1 MTAPG
6 SLPGLALRQAQAHDA
21 AAIAALVHAAY
32 APWIPLIG
40 REPKPMTVDY
50 AQALKANRF
59 DLLEDG
65 ARLMAL
71 IETAVVEDH
80 LLVVNVAVGPEAQGL
95 GLGQRLLAHAEG
107 LARAAGLGELRLYT
121 NQRFARNIEIYRRF
135 GYEIDREETLPNGV
149 TVHMRKA
156 TPTVA

>member
-1 MTAPG
+1 
-6 SLPGLALRQAQAHDA
+6 
-21 AAIAALVHAAY
+21 
-32 APWIPLIG
+32 
-40 REPKPMTVDY
+40 PKPMTVDY

-80 LLVVNVAVGPEAQGL
+80 LLVVNIAVGPEAQGQ
-95 GLGQRLLAHAEG
+95 GVGQRLLANAEG
-107 LARAAGLGELRLYT
+107 LALESGLCELRLYT

-135 GYEIDREETLPNGV
+135 GYEIDREETLANGV

-156 TPTVA
+156 TRTPTVAG